1 MADQTQRLEIATVK
15 AEIGSD
21 ILSRFSND
29 AVGASPI
36 PTGSGDIQN
45 LKQVIV
51 DIQEEGTEKIS
62 FATTIYPTTAAG
74 IAGTTNGAIFLVRSA
89 DPDEIYAV
97 YSNTAGVAV
106 DTGKRALSATAIQT
120 AMDVALESANAAED
134 SADLATARTARF
146 LASVSTPPVIRDD
159 GTPLQLGDR
168 YLSTANQAEYI
179 YKSSGW
185 VANESQAAISGLS
198 GDLADQADSAKGAA
212 LVGHNGK
219 TVANALDSLQMSVN
233 KTISTHERLAYM
245 KRLALSLAIQH
256 PEFDYLLNTLGVRFY
271 PQALVIDEYAGK
283 LLLIDGVEPSRTVL
297 MYNWPSGT
305 FDRMFFLSATLVSEG
320 AIIKVENGVKYLYMR
335 STGDRLARWDITNYP
350 ASRSTIAPAAFGTSV
365 VAGLCTTYRNGRWTL
380 GDTTVDYTGLR
391 SRGRFALFDDSFA
404 IKGALDCGRW
414 QLGIYAGQ
422 DGDTSMTKTQGIC
435 DTGYGIVACMGG
447 QQLAANA
454 ESPYGSIGTRT
465 FNYDGKMIGEA
476 LCTSAGLRAVLTS
489 AYGLAPTQ
497 TEAEGIVCLS
507 NGEVYSLI
515 VTNGWGDAAAA
526 TQGMTILQEF
536 DSRGAD
542 FSAAAIPRSQSLGD
556 FGTLTTTPSG
566 TQLVNFASP
575 ATPVTTVTQL
585 ITAMVQSGLKVF
597 EWRPDQISILDVS
610 GAAYA
615 AGQTKA
621 RLEVFDSTRA
631 YVTVTGFNY
640 YYRARI
646 RNTSGAWDEQQVS
659 DPVHTQQY
667 AFDGTKAG
675 DLSFRNYN
683 NDSLSLRM
691 VNTSGTGILASLGT
705 SGARIPNV
713 YGVNGNFSGPVN
725 IGAYTLTTLP
735 SASAYPNAL
744 ILVTNASGGA
754 KWCMSNGIVWQIIN
768 TTTTV
773 S

>member
-1 MADQTQRLEIATVK
+1 
-15 AEIGSD
+15 
-21 ILSRFSND
+21 
-29 AVGASPI
+29 
-36 PTGSGDIQN
+36 
-45 LKQVIV
+45 
-51 DIQEEGTEKIS
+51 
-62 FATTIYPTTAAG
+62 
-74 IAGTTNGAIFLVRSA
+74 
-89 DPDEIYAV
+89 
-97 YSNTAGVAV
+97 
-106 DTGKRALSATAIQT
+106 
-120 AMDVALESANAAED
+120 
-134 SADLATARTARF
+134 
-146 LASVSTPPVIRDD
+146 
-159 GTPLQLGDR
+159 
-168 YLSTANQAEYI
+168 
-179 YKSSGW
+179 
-185 VANESQAAISGLS
+185 
-198 GDLADQADSAKGAA
+198 
-212 LVGHNGK
+212 
-219 TVANALDSLQMSVN
+219 MSVN
-233 KTISTHERLAYM
+233 KTISTHERLAYR
-245 KRLALSLAIQH
+245 KRLALSLATRH
-256 PEFDYLLNTLGVRFY
+256 PEFDYLLNTLDVRFY

-320 AIIKVENGVKYLYMR
+320 AIIKVENGIKYLYMR

-542 FSAAAIPRSQSLGD
+542 FSAAAIARSQSLGD

-610 GAAYA
+610 GVAYA

-683 NDSLSLRM
+683 NDSLSIRM

-744 ILVTNASGGA
+744 ILVTNASGVA

>member
-51 DIQEEGTEKIS
+51 DIQEEGAEKIS

-233 KTISTHERLAYM
+233 KTISTHERLAYR
-245 KRLALSLAIQH
+245 KRLALSLATRH
-256 PEFDYLLNTLGVRFY
+256 PEFDYLLNTLDVRFY

-320 AIIKVENGVKYLYMR
+320 AIIKVENGIKYLYMR

-610 GAAYA
+610 GVAYA

>member
-29 AVGASPI
+29 AVCASPI

-233 KTISTHERLAYM
+233 KTISTHERLAYR
-245 KRLALSLAIQH
+245 KRLALSLATRH
-256 PEFDYLLNTLGVRFY
+256 PEFDYLLNTLDVRFY

-305 FDRMFFLSATLVSEG
+305 FDRMLFLSATLVSEG

-610 GAAYA
+610 GVAYA

-744 ILVTNASGGA
+744 ILVTNASGVA